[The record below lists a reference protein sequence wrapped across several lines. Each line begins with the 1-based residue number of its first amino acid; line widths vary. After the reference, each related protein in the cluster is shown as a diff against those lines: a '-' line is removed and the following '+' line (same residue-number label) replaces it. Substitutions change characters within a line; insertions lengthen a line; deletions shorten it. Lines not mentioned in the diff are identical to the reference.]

1 MRYYTVVQDGTFFE
15 LLAISVKN
23 RILKHLGGVLG
34 RFWEHFG
41 RALGSFWEGFG
52 RVWQHFWHFPPQKNV
67 AMIIA
72 KIPGA
77 IFVKFL
83 AFFVKFPRFLR
94 FFRRF
99 CSFSQRFC
107 YVWEI
112 G

>member
-1 MRYYTVVQDGTFFE
+1 MG
-15 LLAISVKN
+15 A
-23 RILKHLGGVLG
+23 
-34 RFWEHFG
+34 
-41 RALGSFWEGFG
+41 FWEGLG
-52 RVWQHFWHFPPQKNV
+52 ELLGGFWEGLAAFLAFPPQKDV